1 MRFDGQQVIAV
12 THAGF
17 IVATFL
23 LLFAV
28 PRPGTGARIDP
39 AYASITQWEHVQAAW
54 RLVRFNDATYR
65 RGGVWGGQASPN

>member
-1 MRFDGQQVIAV
+1 MRFDGQKVIAV

-39 AYASITQWEHVQAAW
+39 AYASITEWERLQPGW

-65 RGGVWGGQASPN
+65 SRGLWVGEASPN